1 MRYSFYLLFHFL
13 MLPFA
18 TMQAQEYDTSVIVS
32 PPQVDTT
39 VYEDEEY
46 ENTSE
51 ETSNSVYDTSLQ
63 YNRFYY
69 PTDSIEYLRNEKAFS
84 YAKKLDSLLKI
95 RQDEINNQ
103 QKKASKATITS
114 IDIGGIL
121 QTLLWAILV
130 AALLFVLYRVF
141 LSDRGLFTSPTKN
154 KTIVVEEELLTD
166 DAYLEQQLKQ
176 ALKDE
181 NFRSAIRYLYLQ
193 TLNRLS
199 ERNWLN
205 LSPDKTNYQY
215 VRELAKPHLRNGFSR
230 ITLHYEYAWYGDFQ
244 IDEKVYEQVKSDF
257 DQFNQSVKQ
266 S

>member
-1 MRYSFYLLFHFL
+1 MRYTFYLTLL
-13 MLPFA
+13 LLTLPFA
-18 TMQAQEYDTSVIVS
+18 SLQAQENDTTVVVEA
-32 PPQVDTT
+32 PQVDTT
-39 VYEDEEY
+39 VYEDEDY
-46 ENTSE
+46 ENSTE
-51 ETSNSVYDTSLQ
+51 ETTVRTYDTSLQ
-63 YNRFYY
+63 FYRWYY
-69 PTDSIEYLRNEKAFS
+69 PTDSIQYLRSEKEFS
-84 YAKKLDSLLKI
+84 YANNLDSLLKI

-103 QKKASKATITS
+103 QKKASKTTTTS
-114 IDIGGIL
+114 VNIGGIL
-121 QTLLWAILV
+121 QIMLWAILI

-154 KTIVVEEELLTD
+154 KTIEVEEELLTD

-176 ALKDE
+176 ALKEE
-181 NFRSAIRYLYLQ
+181 NFRLAIRYLYLQ

-215 VRELAKPHLRNGFSR
+215 VRELAKPQLRNGFSR
-230 ITLHYEYAWYGDFQ
+230 ITLHYEYAWYGDFR
-244 IDEKVYEQVKSDF
+244 IDENVYKQVKSDF